1 MALQVNAL
9 TVTEI
14 TRRIKSSLETSFSSV
29 AVQGEVS
36 NFKRHSS
43 GHMYFTLR
51 DEGAQISAVIWRS
64 RAPILTFQ
72 PEDGMKVLVTGRI
85 TLYEVRGAYQIE
97 VSSIKPA
104 GVGDLQVAFENL
116 KRRLAAEGMFDAAHK
131 KVLPGFPERIGV
143 VTSLTGAAVQD
154 ILNVLR
160 RRFPAIEVILRPTI
174 VQGNGAA
181 EDIAKAIEEL
191 NQLGNIDVMIVG
203 RGGGS
208 AEDLWAFN
216 EEKVARA
223 IFDSHVPVVSGV
235 GHETDFTIADFVAD
249 LRAPTPS
256 AAAELVVPDRMVI
269 LESVRDYWYTLNQ
282 RMSAM
287 VNDRKKE
294 VRHLVRSYSFNKPV
308 DLLHQL
314 SQRVDELDRTMS
326 TAVSHR
332 LKLLR
337 SSSLALHHR
346 ITALDPGLVL
356 RRGYAMIH
364 KDQRIID
371 SARLLRANEEITI
384 EFHDGAVPS
393 KVS

>member
-72 PEDGMKVLVTGRI
+72 PEDRMKVLVTGRI

-174 VQGNGAA
+174 VQGNG
-181 EDIAKAIEEL
+181 
-191 NQLGNIDVMIVG
+191 
-203 RGGGS
+203 
-208 AEDLWAFN
+208 
-216 EEKVARA
+216 
-223 IFDSHVPVVSGV
+223 
-235 GHETDFTIADFVAD
+235 
-249 LRAPTPS
+249 
-256 AAAELVVPDRMVI
+256 
-269 LESVRDYWYTLNQ
+269 TLN
-282 RMSAM
+282 SW
-287 VNDRKKE
+287 
-294 VRHLVRSYSFNKPV
+294 PPW
-308 DLLHQL
+308 
-314 SQRVDELDRTMS
+314 RVEL
-326 TAVSHR
+326 
-332 LKLLR
+332 
-337 SSSLALHHR
+337 
-346 ITALDPGLVL
+346 
-356 RRGYAMIH
+356 
-364 KDQRIID
+364 
-371 SARLLRANEEITI
+371 
-384 EFHDGAVPS
+384 
-393 KVS
+393 